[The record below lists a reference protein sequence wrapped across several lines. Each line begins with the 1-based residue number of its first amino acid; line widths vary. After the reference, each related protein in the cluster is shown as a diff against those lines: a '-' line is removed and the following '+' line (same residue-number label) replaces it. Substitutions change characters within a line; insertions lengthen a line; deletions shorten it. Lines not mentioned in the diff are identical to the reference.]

1 MSLFQ
6 LGGENSQENYKDELP
21 NVPEFENRFLLDKE
35 KEYLG
40 IYVSGHPLDEYNEVL
55 SKYISNSTLDFAF
68 EEEDFSNPNKIT
80 DGTEVIVGG
89 IVTTVKKHYTRAIS
103 KWHLLLLRTFMAQL
117 DIIVFPAV
125 YTSVSSFF

>member
-6 LGGENSQENYKDELP
+6 LGGESSQENYKDELP

-80 DGTEVIVGG
+80 DGTES
-89 IVTTVKKHYTRAIS
+89 YCR
-103 KWHLLLLRTFMAQL
+103 W
-117 DIIVFPAV
+117 
-125 YTSVSSFF
+125 YCNCC

>member
-1 MSLFQ
+1 M
-6 LGGENSQENYKDELP
+6 P

-89 IVTTVKKHYTRAIS
+89 IVTTVKNITLRAIS
-103 KWHLLLLRTFMAQL
+103 KWHLLLLRTFMAQ
-117 DIIVFPAV
+117 
-125 YTSVSSFF
+125 

>member
-6 LGGENSQENYKDELP
+6 LGEENSQENYKDELP

-68 EEEDFSNPNKIT
+68 E
-80 DGTEVIVGG
+80 
-89 IVTTVKKHYTRAIS
+89 S
-103 KWHLLLLRTFMAQL
+103 K
-117 DIIVFPAV
+117 
-125 YTSVSSFF
+125 